1 VPGSHLIG
9 IDVGSQS
16 VKGVLCD
23 PDGTPRATAAHPCG
37 MTHPANGW
45 AEQDPAEW
53 HSGICA
59 VVRNLL
65 ATAALAPSEVAHIG
79 LACQVDGVVAVDA
92 KLRPLRPAIIW
103 LDKRAVTQ
111 AGRLVSA
118 LGADVVFQ
126 TTGLVT
132 DASHTAPKMM
142 WLRDEEPDVFRESA
156 LLLPPAA
163 YLLGRLT
170 GRPLQDHANASSSL
184 VYDIARRDWSEP
196 LLEAAELDVEL
207 LAPIAPSHEIAGPL
221 LAESAAEM
229 GLTTQCLAVVGTGDE
244 HGAALGAGVIEPG
257 LIADVTGTAEPV
269 GTVALELILDSEQL
283 LETHAHALD
292 GAILVENPGFVSGG
306 SILWLAKV
314 LGARQPDILAWA
326 AEAPVAADGV
336 TFLPTLS
343 GATTPRWN
351 DRMRG
356 TFHGLSVNH
365 DRRHLCRAVVEGCV
379 YALRDITTRL
389 EAMGL
394 AGNEIRVVGGGA
406 RSALWLQTKADVCG
420 LPVRPV
426 LGPEPTALGGAMLA
440 AVGAGM
446 YPDAG
451 AAAQQ
456 MARLGQERYEPEP
469 ARRARYD
476 EAYHR
481 YRHLFDAVEAIT

>member
-1 VPGSHLIG
+1 
-9 IDVGSQS
+9 
-16 VKGVLCD
+16 
-23 PDGTPRATAAHPCG
+23 
-37 MTHPANGW
+37 
-45 AEQDPAEW
+45 
-53 HSGICA
+53 
-59 VVRNLL
+59 
-65 ATAALAPSEVAHIG
+65 
-79 LACQVDGVVAVDA
+79 
-92 KLRPLRPAIIW
+92 
-103 LDKRAVTQ
+103 
-111 AGRLVSA
+111 
-118 LGADVVFQ
+118 VFQ
-126 TTGLVT
+126 TSGLVA

-184 VYDIARRDWSEP
+184 VYDVARRDWSDP

-207 LAPIAPSHEIAGPL
+207 LAPIAASHEIAGPL
-221 LAESAAEM
+221 LAAAAAEI
-229 GLTTQCLAVVGTGDE
+229 GLTTECFAVVGTGDD

-269 GTVALELILDSEQL
+269 GTVAPELVLDSEQL

-292 GAILVENPGFVSGG
+292 GAIFVENPGFVSGG

-314 LGARQPDILAWA
+314 LGGRQSDILAWA
-326 AEAPVAADGV
+326 AEAPAGADGV

-343 GATTPRWN
+343 GATAPRWN

-365 DRRHLCRAVVEGCV
+365 DRHHLSRAVVEGCV
-379 YALRDITTRL
+379 YALRDITMRL
-389 EAMGL
+389 DAMGL
-394 AGNEIRVVGGGA
+394 PGSEIRVVGGGA

-451 AAAQQ
+451 AAAQE

-469 ARRARYD
+469 DSRARYD
-476 EAYHR
+476 EAYSR
-481 YRHLFDAVEAIT
+481 YRRLFDAVEAIT